1 MNNKTHA
8 NNSHAGTPS
17 PDFPGGVGESQHIG
31 RAVQEDIS
39 AVSGVNGLRA
49 MGLEKFDENAGRT
62 PGEKKVMAS
71 ANRILGFN

>member
-1 MNNKTHA
+1 MHNKSFA
-8 NNSHAGTPS
+8 NDSGTGTPS
-17 PDFPGGVGESQHIG
+17 PDFPGGVGESQHVG

-49 MGLEKFDENAGRT
+49 MGLDKFDENTGRT
-62 PGEKKVMAS
+62 PGEKKVMAN

>member
-1 MNNKTHA
+1 MHNKSYA
-8 NNSHAGTPS
+8 NDSGTGTPS
-17 PDFPGGVGESQHIG
+17 PDFPGGVGESQHVG

-49 MGLEKFDENAGRT
+49 MGLEKFDENTGRT

>member
-1 MNNKTHA
+1 
-8 NNSHAGTPS
+8 PS
-17 PDFPGGVGESQHIG
+17 PDFPGGIGESQHIG

-49 MGLEKFDENAGRT
+49 MGLERFDENAGRT

-71 ANRILGFN
+71 ANHTLGFN